1 MAWGEPDAEEILTPN
16 PETRK
21 PKTETRT
28 PESEIETRNSG
39 DEGDAS
45 VEESPS
51 KSDPFL
57 SLLPGANP
65 KPLLLGENPT
75 RRGNPIEQN
84 KCHRKCVFP
93 VFKSNNWLMN
103 LFA

>member
-1 MAWGEPDAEEILTPN
+1 MAWGEPDAEEILAPN
-16 PETRK
+16 LEARK
-21 PKTETRT
+21 PKTENRNSNTENRNLKT
-28 PESEIETRNSG
+28 ETRNSG

-45 VEESPS
+45 LEESPS

-75 RRGNPIEQN
+75 RRGNPIEQI
-84 KCHRKCVFP
+84 KCHRKF
-93 VFKSNNWLMN
+93 L
-103 LFA
+103 